1 VGRLVARNER
11 GFTLIE
17 LVITLGIGGLLA
29 AGITT
34 AIFQV
39 VTIPSSSSAHMTAV
53 KQVESAIH
61 WIRNDTWKAQKIE
74 CNEDS
79 DSGFPLTLT
88 WVEWEGDAAVHE
100 VTYSIEDGNLI
111 RTHSVDDG
119 EQKDEQK
126 AIVAQHIEDN
136 GEMTRV
142 ERTPYGLKLTIT
154 ATVPG
159 FRIATETRIV
169 EINTRTSA

>member
-1 VGRLVARNER
+1 VRRLIARNER

-17 LVITLGIGGLLA
+17 LLITLGIGSLLA
-29 AGITT
+29 AGITM

-88 WVEWEGDAAVHE
+88 WVEWEGDAAVHK
-100 VTYSIEDGNLI
+100 VTYSIEDGNLV

-119 EQKDEQK
+119 EQK
-126 AIVAQHIEDN
+126 AIVAQHIEDY

-142 ERTPYGLKLTIT
+142 RETSSGLELMIT

-159 FRIATETRIV
+159 FRIASETRVV
-169 EINTRTSA
+169 EIKPRTSA